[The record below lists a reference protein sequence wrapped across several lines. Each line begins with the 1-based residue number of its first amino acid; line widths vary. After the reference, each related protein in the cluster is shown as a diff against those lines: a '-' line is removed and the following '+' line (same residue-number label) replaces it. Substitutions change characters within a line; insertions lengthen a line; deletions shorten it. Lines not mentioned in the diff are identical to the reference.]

1 MSCWSFTALT
11 AVGSSVSP
19 ERISGIKDLS
29 GPAPLFAQNARKGTD
44 ARSTEARRMSLNC
57 MILTRTYGCPVTAM
71 RTWPLSS
78 GLAKSV
84 KAKQYKVNEQ
94 KKEVSLMLQQ
104 ANIDKVTVQGKEGE
118 RVAKVQISYMVNEED
133 SSQDYT
139 EELMRLQGAIVN
151 VGVEKEV

>member
-1 MSCWSFTALT
+1 M
-11 AVGSSVSP
+11 
-19 ERISGIKDLS
+19 
-29 GPAPLFAQNARKGTD
+29 Q
-44 ARSTEARRMSLNC
+44 
-57 MILTRTYGCPVTAM
+57 
-71 RTWPLSS
+71 
-78 GLAKSV
+78 
-84 KAKQYKVNEQ
+84 
-94 KKEVSLMLQQ
+94 QQ